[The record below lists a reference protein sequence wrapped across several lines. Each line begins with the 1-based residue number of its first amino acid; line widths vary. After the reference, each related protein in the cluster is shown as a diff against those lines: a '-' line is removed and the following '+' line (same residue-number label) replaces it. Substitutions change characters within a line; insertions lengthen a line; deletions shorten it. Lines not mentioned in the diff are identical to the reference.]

1 MQTLRPIEKQRG
13 GLLAY
18 FLNCDA
24 GKHKDVGHI
33 LEGCQE
39 LHALTINQPAAVPSP
54 AWRAYELKRFEIGGR
69 INAALR
75 RFPIVLGIE
84 VCTPELSTVSYPA
97 WRGWRT
103 KQKTVLAQMTPT
115 GARVFGMHTALQVIL
130 EMTGAGTIDRIRRC
144 ENPNCGKWIMAV
156 SAKRLTCSDA
166 CRIAKFQMRPG
177 SRANYMR
184 KIRKLHKDNPQ
195 LKKQKG
201 RKSHG
206 ERKG

>member
-1 MQTLRPIEKQRG
+1 MRTLRPIEKQRG
-13 GLLAY
+13 VLLAY
-18 FLNCDA
+18 FLNRDG
-24 GKHKDVGHI
+24 GKHKDVGRI

-39 LHALTINQPAAVPSP
+39 LHALTINQPPAVPSP

-97 WRGWRT
+97 WRGGRT
-103 KQKTVLAQMTPT
+103 KQKTVLAQLTQT
-115 GARVFGMHTALQVIL
+115 GARVFGIHTAVQVIL

-166 CRIAKFQMRPG
+166 CRIAKFQMQKG
-177 SRANYMR
+177 SRANDMR
-184 KIRKLHKDNPQ
+184 RSRELHKKNPN

-201 RKSHG
+201 KRHA
-206 ERKG
+206 